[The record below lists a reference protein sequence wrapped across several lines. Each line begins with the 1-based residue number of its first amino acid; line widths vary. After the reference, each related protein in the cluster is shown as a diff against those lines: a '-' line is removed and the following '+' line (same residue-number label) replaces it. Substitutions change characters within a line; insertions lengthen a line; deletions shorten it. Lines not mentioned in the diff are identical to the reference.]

1 MRDCQHEFI
10 WCEERKRFQGKKTDV
25 TIRADTPL
33 GTFAIMAFA
42 KATHSGRGG
51 SSFATAGG
59 RGILKVKH
67 LHEHDIAT
75 DFLPTSCLLA
85 SATICGNTVTI
96 NHHFE
101 RDGNICVIPGDWSLG
116 EKVCE
121 MSEMR
126 FIFEGC
132 IGI

>member
-10 WCEERKRFQGKKTDV
+10 WCEEPKRFQGKKPNV
-25 TIRADTPL
+25 TIRAETPL

-42 KATHSGRGG
+42 IVTHSGRGG
-51 SSFATAGG
+51 SSFATARG

-67 LHEHDIAT
+67 LHEHDY
-75 DFLPTSCLLA
+75 LLSCRLA

-101 RDGNICVIPGDWSLG
+101 RDGNICVIPGVWSLG

-126 FIFEGC
+126 FVFEGC